1 MVRGHKGGLLSN
13 QGNDNRPVVFIS
25 HHSSEAETARH
36 LKAILDQNG
45 IDGWM
50 APDDIDPGMSF
61 DDAIVAQIEQSDA
74 VILLFC
80 RRSDQS
86 RHVKRELMLAED
98 SNRSIFPVRL
108 EDVAAQGLAYW
119 LKDYQWL
126 DWNDGQDGSVETLV
140 GAIRRQIAK
149 RGNAPQTGKT
159 ENADETGG
167 APAVRPPTPA
177 RLNSGLQPA
186 SRPVLI
192 AVAAAVLAGIA
203 ALIWFM
209 VLPPGEQT
217 ALEPGSWMFTV
228 DYDDVDLPDAP
239 SQAATLGF
247 LLTNHRLDYTICLSH
262 DQAADPSLE
271 MIRTINSGE
280 SGYDCQVTESR
291 FANGN
296 ITMRAQCDN
305 PEFDVD
311 EPSRIFVN
319 GTYTRTSSVS
329 ELEVRAHHP
338 EFGRLNLTGTVSMQR
353 LGECQ

>member
-1 MVRGHKGGLLSN
+1 VAIKGARLAN
-13 QGNDNRPVVFIS
+13 QDNDNRPMVFIS

-36 LKAILDQNG
+36 LKAILYRNG

-61 DDAIVAQIEQSDA
+61 DDAIVAQIEQSD
-74 VILLFC
+74 VIILLFC
-80 RRSDQS
+80 GRSDRS

-98 SNRSIFPVRL
+98 SSRPIFPVRL

-126 DWNDGQDGSVETLV
+126 DWNDGQDESVETLV
-140 GAIRRQIAK
+140 GAIRRQIAT
-149 RGNAPQTGKT
+149 RENTPQTGKT
-159 ENADETGG
+159 ENTDYLDG
-167 APAVRPPTPA
+167 APNIRPPTPA
-177 RLNSGLQPA
+177 RLNSGRPPA

-192 AVAAAVLAGIA
+192 ATVAAVLAGVA
-203 ALIWFM
+203 VLIWFL
-209 VLPPGEQT
+209 VLPPGEPT
-217 ALEPGSWMFTV
+217 TLEPGSWELTI

-239 SQAATLGF
+239 SQVAALGF
-247 LLTNHRLDYTICLSH
+247 LLTNHRLDYTICLSQ

-271 MIRTINSGE
+271 MIRSINSGQ
-280 SGYDCQVTESR
+280 SGYDCRVAESR

-305 PEFDVD
+305 PEFDVE

-329 ELEVRAHHP
+329 ELEVRARHP
-338 EFGRLNLTGTVSMQR
+338 EFGRMNLTGTVSMQR